1 MKSKKIMI
9 VHELSDEE
17 KYFVLYLAN
26 TYKIPCDLLESYFR
40 DLRVKI
46 KGLLRSDDLIDNIDY
61 NLNLP
66 LKESKREKLLLT
78 VHSQI
83 ILFHINS
90 HWQILRRHAII
101 ISGLIIM
108 FYKLD
113 KYKRIK
119 TEDDYNNNP
128 TDSAQDYN
136 HYLFERMKT
145 KFNRFKNTE

>member
-1 MKSKKIMI
+1 MKSKKIVT

-17 KYFVLYLAN
+17 KEFALYLTN
-26 TYKIPCDLLESYFR
+26 TYKIPRDLLESYLR

-83 ILFHINS
+83 ILFQINS
-90 HWQILRRHAII
+90 QWQIFRRHAII

-119 TEDDYNNNP
+119 TEDDYRNNP

-145 KFNRFKNTE
+145 RFKRF